1 MSEDTI
7 EPIEEEIQPDP
18 YEEKFISKEIIKFC
32 CICGA
37 EFGKTGKTNTYFGC
51 QGCGTALK
59 VILLDSD
66 KYE

>member
-1 MSEDTI
+1 MSEDI
-7 EPIEEEIQPDP
+7 VEPERSVIEEKIKEQIL
-18 YEEKFISKEIIKFC
+18 SKEIIKFC

-59 VILLDSD
+59 VVLLDSD